1 MDAAIPMLTLLGQ
14 RYILQCLQHNF
25 CNLTVKYLME
35 FLTASGR
42 WGIETDRNI
51 MPSSKHLIVCN
62 MWRAAN
68 MKILRSTSI
77 VCRATLWWMY
87 TSDRHMH
94 LPTRQAT
101 VLCKGEQVPVAK
113 SPWQLHFEWW
123 PLIFAAFQY
132 EICFMSPS
140 RILKFWGGF
149 YSFRKYLPP
158 WS

>member
-1 MDAAIPMLTLLGQ
+1 
-14 RYILQCLQHNF
+14 
-25 CNLTVKYLME
+25 
-35 FLTASGR
+35 
-42 WGIETDRNI
+42 
-51 MPSSKHLIVCN
+51 
-62 MWRAAN
+62 

-123 PLIFAAFQY
+123 PL
-132 EICFMSPS
+132 
-140 RILKFWGGF
+140 
-149 YSFRKYLPP
+149 
-158 WS
+158 